1 MADQIS
7 NYQCPAC
14 TGPLHYDGKLGKL
27 LCDYCGSSFS
37 VQEIEALYK
46 EKDEKAAAASA
57 QAKEKEDDGA
67 AGWAQGLRAYNC
79 PSCGAEL
86 ICDAN
91 TAATSCPYCGNPS
104 IIPGQLS
111 EMLKP
116 DYVIPFRLSKEDAI
130 AALKNFYRGKV
141 LLPKPFTRENHIEE
155 IQGVYVPFWLYD
167 GTADAE
173 MGFQATR
180 SMSVTTGNTVTTTTE
195 YYNVQRAGLVHF
207 EKIPVDASSKMPD
220 AHMDAIEPY
229 DYSELKPF
237 STAYLPGYLA
247 EKYDVGVEECA
258 ARADERARNTAR
270 SAIIHSAGFA
280 NASPIREDLQ
290 LRRGQVQYALLPVW
304 MLSTRYEGKN
314 YLFAMN
320 GQTGKMVGDLPSDN
334 KRWWE
339 HFIKYAIPS
348 TVVVSAI
355 LFALSKFLL

>member
-14 TGPLHYDGKLGKL
+14 TGPLRYDGKLGKL
-27 LCDYCGSSFS
+27 QCDYCGTSFT

-57 QAKEKEDDGA
+57 QAREKEDDGA
-67 AGWAQGLRAYNC
+67 AGWTQGLRAYNC

-130 AALKNFYRGKV
+130 AALKNYYRGKV

-180 SMSVTTGNTVTTTTE
+180 SMSVTTGNTITTTTE
-195 YYNVQRAGLVHF
+195 YYNVHRAGTVHF

-237 STAYLPGYLA
+237 STAYLPGFLA
-247 EKYDVGVEECA
+247 DKYDLGPDACS
-258 ARADERARNTAR
+258 ERAETRAENTTADLM
-270 SAIIHSAGFA
+270 AQTVAGYDTVIPT
-280 NASPIREDLQ
+280 NKRVSV
-290 LRRGQVQYALLPVW
+290 RRGKPRYALLPVW
-304 MLSTRYEGKN
+304 MLSTRWAGEN

-320 GQTGKMVGDLPSDN
+320 GQTGKLVGDLPVSN
-334 KRWWE
+334 GRAAAW
-339 HFIKYAIPS
+339 FCGLTCGLTALF
-348 TVVVSAI
+348 SAI
-355 LFALSKFLL
+355 LYLL